1 MSVYLKNI
9 SGEVRDFKNIDD
21 KSLKNLLES
30 SEWTRINGLK
40 DMTPYVEPKKKA
52 KKKAKKK

>member
-1 MSVYLKNI
+1 MAVYLKNI

-21 KSLKNLLES
+21 KSLRNLLES

-40 DMTPYVEPKKKA
+40 DMTPYKEEKKA

>member
-1 MSVYLKNI
+1 MVVYLKNI

-21 KSLKNLLES
+21 KSLRNLLES

-40 DMTPYVEPKKKA
+40 DMTPYKEEKKA